1 MRGRAFFKGGRWLAA
16 ALLSALLLS
25 GAAAAAEV
33 SPSPSPAPETEE
45 AAEEPDS
52 LLDRLAAARKE
63 IRTRKLGTYGMVPIY
78 GRDVRDGEYEIRV
91 DSSSQFFK
99 IIAAKLLVRDGQMLA
114 QITLSSMSYL
124 YVYPGTGQEAR
135 SVPEDQWLGFVEDDH
150 HTVFTLPIERL
161 DAPVPCAAY
170 SKNRL
175 QWYDRDLVF
184 YASSLPPEALTFSLP
199 DQELIQ
205 TAIKALNPEG
215 LEEAITR
222 LEEKERTENLPE
234 AAAIPRADGEY
245 SIEVGMTGG
254 SGRAAVS
261 SPTLLIVRDGK
272 AYARLIWSSP
282 NYDYMMVGSGLF
294 LNLTTDGGNSVF
306 EIPITVLDEPME
318 VVADTTAM
326 GDALE
331 IEYTLTFYSD
341 SIGSKGS
348 IPQEAAK
355 KVLLTAGII
364 IAAGGVLNYFV
375 KKKRTA

>member
-1 MRGRAFFKGGRWLAA
+1 MRGRALAA
-16 ALLSALLLS
+16 ALLSAALLTGSAL
-25 GAAAAAEV
+25 AADT
-33 SPSPSPAPETEE
+33 SPSPSPAPETED
-45 AAEEPDS
+45 AAEETDP
-52 LLDRLAAARKE
+52 LLERLAAARKE
-63 IRTRKLGTYGMVPIY
+63 IRTRKLGAYGMVPIY
-78 GRDVRDGEYEIRV
+78 ARDVRDGEYEIKV

-99 IIAAKLLVRDGQMLA
+99 IIAAKLLVRDGQMFA

-135 SVPEDQWLGFVEDDH
+135 AVPESQWLGFVEDDH

-175 QWYDRDLVF
+175 KWYDRNLVF

-205 TAIKALNPEG
+205 AAIKAMNPEG
-215 LEEAITR
+215 LEEAMTR
-222 LEEKERTENLPE
+222 LEEKERVENLPE
-234 AAAIPRADGEY
+234 AVAIPREDGEY

-282 NYDYMMVGSGLF
+282 NYDYMMVGSGFF

-306 EIPITVLDEPME
+306 EIPITALDEPMD

-355 KVLLTAGII
+355 KVLITAGII
-364 IAAGGVLNYFV
+364 IAAGGGLNYLL
-375 KKKRTA
+375 KRRNRKYT

>member
-1 MRGRAFFKGGRWLAA
+1 MKARLIAAGRTLAA
-16 ALLSALLLS
+16 ALLTAALLS
-25 GAAAAAEV
+25 GSVLAADV
-33 SPSPSPAPETEE
+33 SPSPSPAPETEDT
-45 AAEEPDS
+45 AEETDPQ
-52 LLDRLAAARKE
+52 LERLAAARKE
-63 IRTRKLGTYGMVPIY
+63 IRTRKLGIYGMVPIY
-78 GRDVRDGEYEIRV
+78 GRDVRDGEYDIRV

-99 IIAAKLLVRDGQMLA
+99 IIDAKLLVHDGQMLA
-114 QITLSSMSYL
+114 RITISSMSYL
-124 YVYPGTGQEAR
+124 YVYPGTGEEAR
-135 SVPEDQWLGFVEDDH
+135 SVPESQWLGFVEDNH

-175 QWYDRDLVF
+175 KWYDRDLVF

-199 DQELIQ
+199 DQELIRA
-205 TAIKALNPEG
+205 AIKAMNPEG
-215 LEEAITR
+215 LEEAMTR
-222 LEEKERTENLPE
+222 LEEKERTGNLPE

-261 SPTLLIVRDGK
+261 SPTLLIVRDGR
-272 AYARLIWSSP
+272 AYARLIWSSS

-364 IAAGGVLNYFV
+364 IAAGGGLNYFV
-375 KKKRTA
+375 KKKREK